1 MNNTITQ
8 SGRSMI
14 EVMGYMAAV
23 MAVIAG
29 VSKIITGS
37 YNQYKLSKASIQV
50 SDLAGAI
57 VKASAVSASYVETV
71 DMINGKSENDTLNKE
86 GLKIIPS
93 SFRVVKGSSGNSIYH
108 AFGGEVTLGH
118 PPYENEHHTCCDL
131 NKFYIKFE
139 NLTREQCIEL
149 GMKEWINNKIVDL
162 YGIDINGNKWAW
174 PIYADTTSGISALP
188 TKRSAL
194 AGKDLNDEGQC
205 KPGKSNSIMW
215 IFN

>member
-50 SDLAGAI
+50 SDLASVI
-57 VKASAVSASYVETV
+57 VKASTV
-71 DMINGKSENDTLNKE
+71 DPNYDDTVDAIKQGTNK
-86 GLKIIPS
+86 LLPS
-93 SFRVVKGSSGNSIYH
+93 SFKMDSNKKIYH

-162 YGIDINGNKWAW
+162 YGININGNKWAW

-194 AGKDLNDEGQC
+194 AGKDLNDDGQC
-205 KPGKSNSIMW
+205 NKPGKSNSIMW

>member
-50 SDLAGAI
+50 SDLASVI
-57 VKASAVSASYVETV
+57 VKASTIDPNYDDTV
-71 DMINGKSENDTLNKE
+71 DAIKKGTDIGRRL
-86 GLKIIPS
+86 LPS
-93 SFRVVKGSSGNSIYH
+93 SFKMDSNKKIYH
-108 AFGGEVTLGH
+108 AFGGETTLGI
-118 PPYENEHHTCCDL
+118 L
-131 NKFYIKFE
+131 NDKFTITFTG
-139 NLTREQCIEL
+139 LTREQCIEL

-162 YGIDINGNKWAW
+162 YGIDINGNQWAW

-205 KPGKSNSIMW
+205 NKTGKSNSIMW

>member
-50 SDLAGAI
+50 SDLASVI
-57 VKASAVSASYVETV
+57 VKASTIDPNYDDTV
-71 DMINGKSENDTLNKE
+71 DAIKQDTNK
-86 GLKIIPS
+86 GRRLLPS
-93 SFRVVKGSSGNSIYH
+93 SFKMDNDKKIYH
-108 AFGGEVTLGH
+108 AFGGEATLGI
-118 PPYENEHHTCCDL
+118 L
-131 NKFYIKFE
+131 NDKFTITFTG
-139 NLTREQCIEL
+139 LTREQCIEL

-162 YGIDINGNKWAW
+162 YGIDINGNQWAW

-194 AGKDLNDEGQC
+194 AGKDLNDNGQC
-205 KPGKSNSIMW
+205 NKPGKSNSIMW

>member
-50 SDLAGAI
+50 SDLASVI
-57 VKASAVSASYVETV
+57 VKASTV
-71 DMINGKSENDTLNKE
+71 DPNYEDTVDAIKQGTNK
-86 GLKIIPS
+86 LLPS
-93 SFRVVKGSSGNSIYH
+93 SFKMDSNKKIYH

-194 AGKDLNDEGQC
+194 AGKDLNDDGQC
-205 KPGKSNSIMW
+205 NKPGKSNSIMW

>member
-50 SDLAGAI
+50 SDLASVI
-57 VKASAVSASYVETV
+57 VKASTV
-71 DMINGKSENDTLNKE
+71 DPNYDDTVDAIKQGTNK
-86 GLKIIPS
+86 GRRLLPS
-93 SFRVVKGSSGNSIYH
+93 SFKMDNNKKIYH
-108 AFGGEVTLGH
+108 AFGGEATLGI
-118 PPYENEHHTCCDL
+118 L
-131 NKFYIKFE
+131 NDKFTITFTG
-139 NLTREQCIEL
+139 LTREQCIEL

-162 YGIDINGNKWAW
+162 YGIDINGNKWTW

-205 KPGKSNSIMW
+205 TKPGKSNSIMW

>member
-50 SDLAGAI
+50 SDLASVI
-57 VKASAVSASYVETV
+57 VKASTV
-71 DMINGKSENDTLNKE
+71 DPNYDDTVDAIKQGTNK
-86 GLKIIPS
+86 GRRLLPS
-93 SFRVVKGSSGNSIYH
+93 SFKMDNNKKIYH
-108 AFGGEVTLGH
+108 AFGGEATLGI
-118 PPYENEHHTCCDL
+118 L
-131 NKFYIKFE
+131 NDKFTITFTG
-139 NLTREQCIEL
+139 LTREQCIEL

-162 YGIDINGNKWAW
+162 YGIDINGNKWTW

-194 AGKDLNDEGQC
+194 AGKDLHDEGQC
-205 KPGKSNSIMW
+205 NKPGKSNSIMW

>member
-50 SDLAGAI
+50 SDLASVI
-57 VKASAVSASYVETV
+57 VKASTV
-71 DMINGKSENDTLNKE
+71 DPNYNDTVDAIKNGTDT
-86 GLKIIPS
+86 GLRLLPS
-93 SFRVVKGSSGNSIYH
+93 SFKMDNKKIYH
-108 AFGGEVTLGH
+108 AFGGEVALGN
-118 PPYENEHHTCCDL
+118 PPKDDGECCDL
-131 NKFYIKFE
+131 SKFYIKFE

-149 GMKEWINNKIVDL
+149 GMKEWINNKVVDL
-162 YGIDINGNKWAW
+162 YGITINGHDWTW
-174 PIYADTTSGISALP
+174 PIYAGTTSGVSALP

>member
-1 MNNTITQ
+1 MNNKITQ

-23 MAVIAG
+23 MAIIAG

-57 VKASAVSASYVETV
+57 VKSSTV
-71 DMINGKSENDTLNKE
+71 DPNYDDIIKSIKDGTKE
-86 GLKIIPS
+86 GRRLLPTSFKMNS
-93 SFRVVKGSSGNSIYH
+93 SNKIYH
-108 AFGGEVTLGH
+108 AFGGEVTLGI
-118 PPYENEHHTCCDL
+118 PEAG
-131 NKFYIKFE
+131 KFSITFLS
-139 NLTREQCIEL
+139 LTREQCIEL
-149 GMKEWINNKIVDL
+149 GMKEWINNKVVDL
-162 YGIDINGNKWAW
+162 YGITINGHDWAW
-174 PIYADTTSGISALP
+174 PIYADAASGISALP

-194 AGKDLNDEGQC
+194 AGASVSDQGQC
-205 KPGKSNSIMW
+205 DKSGKGNSIMW

>member
-50 SDLAGAI
+50 SDLASVI
-57 VKASAVSASYVETV
+57 VKASTV
-71 DMINGKSENDTLNKE
+71 DPNYNDTVDAIKNGTDT
-86 GLKIIPS
+86 GLRLLPS
-93 SFRVVKGSSGNSIYH
+93 SFKMDNKKIYH
-108 AFGGEVTLGH
+108 AFGGEATLGI
-118 PPYENEHHTCCDL
+118 L
-131 NKFYIKFE
+131 NDKFTITFTGL
-139 NLTREQCIEL
+139 NREQCIEL

-162 YGIDINGNKWAW
+162 YGIDINGNQWAW

-194 AGKDLNDEGQC
+194 AGKDLNDNGQC
-205 KPGKSNSIMW
+205 NKPGKSNSIMW

>member
-37 YNQYKLSKASIQV
+37 YYQYKLSKASIQV
-50 SDLAGAI
+50 SDLASVI
-57 VKASAVSASYVETV
+57 VKASTV
-71 DMINGKSENDTLNKE
+71 DPNYDDTVDAIKQGTNK
-86 GLKIIPS
+86 GRRLLPS
-93 SFRVVKGSSGNSIYH
+93 SFKMDNNKKIYH
-108 AFGGEVTLGH
+108 AFGGEATLGI
-118 PPYENEHHTCCDL
+118 L
-131 NKFYIKFE
+131 NDKFTITFTG
-139 NLTREQCIEL
+139 LTREQCIEL

-162 YGIDINGNKWAW
+162 YGIDINGNKWTW

-205 KPGKSNSIMW
+205 NKPGKSNSIMW

>member
-50 SDLAGAI
+50 SDLASVI
-57 VKASAVSASYVETV
+57 VKASTV
-71 DMINGKSENDTLNKE
+71 DPNYNDTVDAIKQGTNK
-86 GLKIIPS
+86 LLPS
-93 SFRVVKGSSGNSIYH
+93 SFKMDSNKKIYH

-149 GMKEWINNKIVDL
+149 GMKEWINNKVVDL
-162 YGIDINGNKWAW
+162 YGITINGHDWTW

-194 AGKDLNDEGQC
+194 AGKDLNDDGQC
-205 KPGKSNSIMW
+205 NKPGKSNSIMW

>member
-50 SDLAGAI
+50 SDLASVI
-57 VKASAVSASYVETV
+57 VKASTV
-71 DMINGKSENDTLNKE
+71 DPNYDDTVDAIKKGTDIGRRL
-86 GLKIIPS
+86 LPS
-93 SFRVVKGSSGNSIYH
+93 SFKMGNDKKIYH
-108 AFGGEVTLGH
+108 AFGGEATLGI
-118 PPYENEHHTCCDL
+118 L
-131 NKFYIKFE
+131 NDKFTITFTG
-139 NLTREQCIEL
+139 LTREQCIEL

-194 AGKDLNDEGQC
+194 AGKDLNDDGQC
-205 KPGKSNSIMW
+205 NKPGKSNSIMW

>member
-1 MNNTITQ
+1 MNNMITQ

-50 SDLAGAI
+50 SDLASVI
-57 VKASAVSASYVETV
+57 VKASTV
-71 DMINGKSENDTLNKE
+71 DPNYNDTVDAIKKGTDIGRRL
-86 GLKIIPS
+86 LPS
-93 SFRVVKGSSGNSIYH
+93 SFKMDNNKKIYH
-108 AFGGEVTLGH
+108 AFGGEATLGI
-118 PPYENEHHTCCDL
+118 L
-131 NKFYIKFE
+131 NDKFTITFTG
-139 NLTREQCIEL
+139 LTREQCIEL

-162 YGIDINGNKWAW
+162 YGIDINGNKWTW

-205 KPGKSNSIMW
+205 NKPGKSNSIMW

>member
-1 MNNTITQ
+1 MNNMITQ

-50 SDLAGAI
+50 SDLASVI
-57 VKASAVSASYVETV
+57 VKASTV
-71 DMINGKSENDTLNKE
+71 DPNYNDTVDAIKKGTDIGRRL
-86 GLKIIPS
+86 LPS
-93 SFRVVKGSSGNSIYH
+93 SFKMDSNKKIYH
-108 AFGGEVTLGH
+108 AFGGETTLGI
-118 PPYENEHHTCCDL
+118 L
-131 NKFYIKFE
+131 NDKFTITFTG
-139 NLTREQCIEL
+139 LTREQCIEL

-162 YGIDINGNKWAW
+162 YGIDINGNKWTW

-205 KPGKSNSIMW
+205 NKPGKSNSIMW

>member
-50 SDLAGAI
+50 SDLASVI
-57 VKASAVSASYVETV
+57 VKASTIDPNYDDTV
-71 DMINGKSENDTLNKE
+71 DAIKQGTNK
-86 GLKIIPS
+86 GRRLLPS
-93 SFRVVKGSSGNSIYH
+93 SFKMDSNKKIYH
-108 AFGGEVTLGH
+108 AFVGEATLGI
-118 PPYENEHHTCCDL
+118 L
-131 NKFYIKFE
+131 NDKFTITFTG
-139 NLTREQCIEL
+139 LTREQCIEL

-205 KPGKSNSIMW
+205 NKSGKSNSIMW

>member
-57 VKASAVSASYVETV
+57 VKASTIDPDY
-71 DMINGKSENDTLNKE
+71 DDIIKSIKDGTKE
-86 GLKIIPS
+86 GRRLLPT
-93 SFRVVKGSSGNSIYH
+93 SFKMNESKKIYH
-108 AFGGEVTLGH
+108 AFGGEVTLGN
-118 PPYENEHHTCCDL
+118 PPKDDGEGYDL
-131 NKFYIKFE
+131 SKFYIKFE

-149 GMKEWINNKIVDL
+149 GMKEWINNKVVDL
-162 YGIDINGNKWAW
+162 YGITINGHDWTW
-174 PIYADTTSGISALP
+174 PIYAGTTSGISALP

>member
-50 SDLAGAI
+50 SDLASVI
-57 VKASAVSASYVETV
+57 VKASTIDPDY
-71 DMINGKSENDTLNKE
+71 DDIIKSIKDGTKE
-86 GLKIIPS
+86 GRRLLPT
-93 SFRVVKGSSGNSIYH
+93 SFKMNESKKIYH
-108 AFGGEVTLGH
+108 AFGGEATLGI
-118 PPYENEHHTCCDL
+118 L
-131 NKFYIKFE
+131 NDKFTITFTG
-139 NLTREQCIEL
+139 LTREQCIEL

-162 YGIDINGNKWAW
+162 YGIDINGNQWAW

-194 AGKDLNDEGQC
+194 AGKDLNDNGQC
-205 KPGKSNSIMW
+205 NKPGKSNSIMW

>member
-1 MNNTITQ
+1 MNNMITQ

-50 SDLAGAI
+50 SDLASVI
-57 VKASAVSASYVETV
+57 VKASTV
-71 DMINGKSENDTLNKE
+71 DPNYNDTVDAIKKGTDIGRRL
-86 GLKIIPS
+86 LPS
-93 SFRVVKGSSGNSIYH
+93 SFKMDNNKKIYH
-108 AFGGEVTLGH
+108 AFGGEATLGI
-118 PPYENEHHTCCDL
+118 L
-131 NKFYIKFE
+131 NDKFTITFTG
-139 NLTREQCIEL
+139 LTREQCIEL

-162 YGIDINGNKWAW
+162 YGIDINGNKWTW

-194 AGKDLNDEGQC
+194 AGKDLNDNGQC
-205 KPGKSNSIMW
+205 NKPGKSNSIMW

>member
-50 SDLAGAI
+50 SDLASVI
-57 VKASAVSASYVETV
+57 VKASTV
-71 DMINGKSENDTLNKE
+71 DPNYDDTVDAIKKGTDIGRRL
-86 GLKIIPS
+86 LPS
-93 SFRVVKGSSGNSIYH
+93 SFKMDSNKKIYH
-108 AFGGEVTLGH
+108 AFGGETTLGI
-118 PPYENEHHTCCDL
+118 L
-131 NKFYIKFE
+131 NDKFTIIFTG
-139 NLTREQCIEL
+139 LTREQCIEL

-162 YGIDINGNKWAW
+162 YGIDINGNQWAW

-205 KPGKSNSIMW
+205 NKTGKSNSIMW

>member
-50 SDLAGAI
+50 SDLASVI
-57 VKASAVSASYVETV
+57 VKASTV
-71 DMINGKSENDTLNKE
+71 DPNYEDTVDAIKQGTNK
-86 GLKIIPS
+86 LLPS
-93 SFRVVKGSSGNSIYH
+93 SFKMDSNKKIYH

-194 AGKDLNDEGQC
+194 AGKDLNDNGQC
-205 KPGKSNSIMW
+205 NNPGKSNSIMW

>member
-1 MNNTITQ
+1 MNNKITQ
-8 SGRSMI
+8 SGRSMV

-23 MAVIAG
+23 MAIIAG

-57 VKASAVSASYVETV
+57 VKSSTV
-71 DMINGKSENDTLNKE
+71 DPNYDDIIKSIKDGKTE
-86 GLKIIPS
+86 GRRLLPT
-93 SFRVVKGSSGNSIYH
+93 SFKMNESKKIYH
-108 AFGGEVTLGH
+108 AFGGEVELGI
-118 PPYENEHHTCCDL
+118 PYEG
-131 NKFYIKFE
+131 KFSIKF
-139 NLTREQCIEL
+139 NSLTREQCIEL
-149 GMKEWINNKIVDL
+149 GMKEWINNKVVDL
-162 YGIDINGNKWAW
+162 YEIDINGHIWSW

-194 AGKDLNDEGQC
+194 AGASVSDKGQC
-205 KPGKSNSIMW
+205 GEDGKGNSIMW

>member
-50 SDLAGAI
+50 SDLASVI
-57 VKASAVSASYVETV
+57 VKASTV
-71 DMINGKSENDTLNKE
+71 DPNYDDTVDAIKKGTDL
-86 GLKIIPS
+86 GRRLLPS
-93 SFRVVKGSSGNSIYH
+93 SFKMDSNKKIYH
-108 AFGGEVTLGH
+108 AFGGETTLGI
-118 PPYENEHHTCCDL
+118 L
-131 NKFYIKFE
+131 NDKFTITFTG
-139 NLTREQCIEL
+139 LTREQCIEL

-162 YGIDINGNKWAW
+162 YGIDINGNQWAW

-205 KPGKSNSIMW
+205 NKTGKSNSIMW

>member
-50 SDLAGAI
+50 SDLASVI
-57 VKASAVSASYVETV
+57 VKASTV
-71 DMINGKSENDTLNKE
+71 DPNYDDTVDAIKQGTNK
-86 GLKIIPS
+86 GRRLLPS
-93 SFRVVKGSSGNSIYH
+93 SFKMDNNKKIYH
-108 AFGGEVTLGH
+108 AFGGEATLGI
-118 PPYENEHHTCCDL
+118 L
-131 NKFYIKFE
+131 NDKFTITFTG
-139 NLTREQCIEL
+139 LTREQCIEL
-149 GMKEWINNKIVDL
+149 GMKEWINNKSVDL
-162 YGIDINGNKWAW
+162 YGIDINGNKWTW

-194 AGKDLNDEGQC
+194 AGKDLNDNGQC
-205 KPGKSNSIMW
+205 DKPDKGNFIMW
-215 IFN
+215 EFN

>member
-50 SDLAGAI
+50 SDLASVI
-57 VKASAVSASYVETV
+57 VKASTV
-71 DMINGKSENDTLNKE
+71 DPNYDDTVDAIKQGTNK
-86 GLKIIPS
+86 LLPS
-93 SFRVVKGSSGNSIYH
+93 SFKMDSNKKIYH

-194 AGKDLNDEGQC
+194 AGKDLNDDGQC
-205 KPGKSNSIMW
+205 NKPGKGNSIMW

>member
-50 SDLAGAI
+50 ADLASVI
-57 VKASAVSASYVETV
+57 VKASTV
-71 DMINGKSENDTLNKE
+71 DPNYDDTVDAIKQGTNK
-86 GLKIIPS
+86 LLPS
-93 SFRVVKGSSGNSIYH
+93 SFKMDSNKKIYH

-194 AGKDLNDEGQC
+194 AGKDLNDDGQC
-205 KPGKSNSIMW
+205 NKPGKSNSIMW

>member
-50 SDLAGAI
+50 SDLASVI
-57 VKASAVSASYVETV
+57 VKASTV
-71 DMINGKSENDTLNKE
+71 DPNYDDTVDAIKQGTNK
-86 GLKIIPS
+86 GRRLLPS
-93 SFRVVKGSSGNSIYH
+93 SFKMDNNKKIYH
-108 AFGGEVTLGH
+108 AFGGEATLGI
-118 PPYENEHHTCCDL
+118 L
-131 NKFYIKFE
+131 NDKFTITFTG
-139 NLTREQCIEL
+139 LTREQCIEL

-162 YGIDINGNKWAW
+162 YGIDINGNKWTW

-205 KPGKSNSIMW
+205 NKPGKSNSIMW

>member
-50 SDLAGAI
+50 SDLASVI
-57 VKASAVSASYVETV
+57 VKASTV
-71 DMINGKSENDTLNKE
+71 DPNYDDIIKSIKDGTKE
-86 GLKIIPS
+86 GRRLLPT
-93 SFRVVKGSSGNSIYH
+93 SFKMNESKKIYH
-108 AFGGEVTLGH
+108 AFGGEATLGI
-118 PPYENEHHTCCDL
+118 L
-131 NKFYIKFE
+131 NDKFTITFTG
-139 NLTREQCIEL
+139 LTREQCIEL

-162 YGIDINGNKWAW
+162 YGIDINGNQWAW

-194 AGKDLNDEGQC
+194 AGKDLNDNGQC
-205 KPGKSNSIMW
+205 NKPGKSNSIMW

>member
-50 SDLAGAI
+50 SDLASVI
-57 VKASAVSASYVETV
+57 VKASTV
-71 DMINGKSENDTLNKE
+71 DPNYDDTVDAIKKGTDIGRRLLPSTFKMDSNK
-86 GLKIIPS
+86 K
-93 SFRVVKGSSGNSIYH
+93 IYH
-108 AFGGEVTLGH
+108 AFGGETTLGI
-118 PPYENEHHTCCDL
+118 L
-131 NKFYIKFE
+131 NDKFTITFTG
-139 NLTREQCIEL
+139 LTREQCIEL

-162 YGIDINGNKWAW
+162 YGIDINGNQWAW

-205 KPGKSNSIMW
+205 NKTGKSNSIMW

>member
-14 EVMGYMAAV
+14 EVMGYMAVV

-50 SDLAGAI
+50 SDLASVI
-57 VKASAVSASYVETV
+57 VKASTV
-71 DMINGKSENDTLNKE
+71 DPNYDDTVDAIKQGTNK
-86 GLKIIPS
+86 LLPS
-93 SFRVVKGSSGNSIYH
+93 SFKMDSNKKIYH

-194 AGKDLNDEGQC
+194 AGKDLNDDGQC
-205 KPGKSNSIMW
+205 NKPGKSNSIMW

>member
-50 SDLAGAI
+50 SDLASVI
-57 VKASAVSASYVETV
+57 VKASTV
-71 DMINGKSENDTLNKE
+71 DPNYDDTVDAIKKGTDIGRRL
-86 GLKIIPS
+86 LPS
-93 SFRVVKGSSGNSIYH
+93 SFKMGNDKKIYH
-108 AFGGEVTLGH
+108 AFGGEATLGI
-118 PPYENEHHTCCDL
+118 L
-131 NKFYIKFE
+131 NDKFTITFTG
-139 NLTREQCIEL
+139 LTREQCIEL

-194 AGKDLNDEGQC
+194 AGKDLNDNGQC
-205 KPGKSNSIMW
+205 NKPGKSNSIMW

>member
-50 SDLAGAI
+50 SDLASVI
-57 VKASAVSASYVETV
+57 VKASTV
-71 DMINGKSENDTLNKE
+71 DPNYDDTVDAIKQGTNK
-86 GLKIIPS
+86 LLPS
-93 SFRVVKGSSGNSIYH
+93 SFEMDSNKKIYH

-162 YGIDINGNKWAW
+162 YGIDINGNQWAW
-174 PIYADTTSGISALP
+174 PVYADTTSGISALP

-194 AGKDLNDEGQC
+194 AGKDLNDDGQC
-205 KPGKSNSIMW
+205 NKPGKSNSIMW

>member
-1 MNNTITQ
+1 MNNMITQ

-50 SDLAGAI
+50 SDLASVI
-57 VKASAVSASYVETV
+57 VKASTV
-71 DMINGKSENDTLNKE
+71 DPNYNDTVDAIKKGTDIGRRL
-86 GLKIIPS
+86 LPS
-93 SFRVVKGSSGNSIYH
+93 SFKMDNNKKIYH
-108 AFGGEVTLGH
+108 AFGGEATLGI
-118 PPYENEHHTCCDL
+118 L
-131 NKFYIKFE
+131 NDKFTITFTG
-139 NLTREQCIEL
+139 LTREQCIEL

-162 YGIDINGNKWAW
+162 YGIDINGNQWAW

-205 KPGKSNSIMW
+205 NKTGKSNSIMW